1 MATLESLGM
10 AQIFSVAWECPLDPN
25 VAWQRRLHFEVVK
38 RWLSSPAAVGAV
50 AWPDLILGS
59 NLGVHPLSDSF
70 FASNSFSIN
79 GQVTSWPLTKARPM
93 ASVLIDLKAPEFPAD
108 ASRPGLDV
116 TFVIDRSGSMS
127 GGPLQAATN
136 AVADVLETLPKGD
149 RSGVVLFDSSVETML
164 EATDG
169 GEVEARKTTAD
180 LLRDVRTGGSTFL
193 SGGWTAG
200 ANQLSQL
207 AADPDAEGRVRQVI
221 LLTDGYGN
229 SGETNPEQLHAHADH
244 ALQQGVQTSCIG
256 VGDHYMPLQVQAL
269 ADGGAG
275 RLHHATD
282 KHELVQALLEEVQ
295 SAGHMMLS
303 QATLVVEIPEGLQ
316 VECHGVSGL
325 HRRPGAL
332 EIPVGGMLAG
342 ATRTIALFLSRSE
355 ADASSEKIKLP
366 KVLKM
371 QWTGQPVH
379 EGQEPLDLCYELE
392 LQEQPANLPLVEQA
406 AKVWSS
412 AMMNHYASREHVRFD
427 VEEFEQ
433 TLSLFEGFVQGTDQA
448 ESLLNDLRMMKERL
462 EHGWASSSR
471 RELAA
476 LARKDFRNEY
486 DARVAKT
493 SKFSLLRDA
502 DDSMYYNKR
511 VRHLEAQLAQV
522 DQKILQAKPSERA
535 SLNKE
540 RARLVDMIEI
550 SKSKFGR

>member
-1 MATLESLGM
+1 
-10 AQIFSVAWECPLDPN
+10 
-25 VAWQRRLHFEVVK
+25 
-38 RWLSSPAAVGAV
+38 
-50 AWPDLILGS
+50 
-59 NLGVHPLSDSF
+59 
-70 FASNSFSIN
+70 
-79 GQVTSWPLTKARPM
+79 
-93 ASVLIDLKAPEFPAD
+93 
-108 ASRPGLDV
+108 
-116 TFVIDRSGSMS
+116 
-127 GGPLQAATN
+127 
-136 AVADVLETLPKGD
+136 
-149 RSGVVLFDSSVETML
+149 
-164 EATDG
+164 
-169 GEVEARKTTAD
+169 
-180 LLRDVRTGGSTFL
+180 
-193 SGGWTAG
+193 
-200 ANQLSQL
+200 
-207 AADPDAEGRVRQVI
+207 
-221 LLTDGYGN
+221 
-229 SGETNPEQLHAHADH
+229 
-244 ALQQGVQTSCIG
+244 
-256 VGDHYMPLQVQAL
+256 L

-379 EGQEPLDLCYELE
+379 EGQEPLDLTYELE
-392 LQEQPANLPLVEQA
+392 LQEQPANLSLVEQA

-412 AMMNHYASREHVRFD
+412 AMMNHYASREHVRFN

-448 ESLLNDLRMMKERL
+448 GSLLNDLRMMKERL

-476 LARKDFRNEY
+476 LARKDFLNEH